1 MEYQVNSICA
11 VYWECKMVLIL
22 LRASYGLH
30 TVLRDSNELSYLI
43 RIAAL

>member
-1 MEYQVNSICA
+1 
-11 VYWECKMVLIL
+11 MVLIL